1 MGGAIGKCQ
10 HKGKNHATI
19 RHARILSY
27 LSPPSL
33 EGLEIKLCYFSAA
46 DTQAK
51 KTKLIWL

>member
-19 RHARILSY
+19 RHARILNY